1 MGESMIEHGLL
12 CSQLEYLFV
21 KQLEITVPSYST
33 NLIDEGII
41 DSLTFVELL
50 DQLEQNF
57 NITISLED
65 MEINDF
71 ISIDHIGHFVQRQ
84 IDVNVGSICI
94 NSLKV
99 ER

>member
-1 MGESMIEHGLL
+1 MIEHGLL
-12 CSQLEYLFV
+12 CGQIEYLFA
-21 KQLEITVPSYST
+21 KKLEITVPSYNT

-57 NITISLED
+57 RIRISLED
-65 MEINDF
+65 MEIDDF
-71 ISIDHIGHFVQRQ
+71 ISIDHIAHFVQRS
-84 IDVNVGSICI
+84 IDVNIGSICI
-94 NSLKV
+94 LSVKI